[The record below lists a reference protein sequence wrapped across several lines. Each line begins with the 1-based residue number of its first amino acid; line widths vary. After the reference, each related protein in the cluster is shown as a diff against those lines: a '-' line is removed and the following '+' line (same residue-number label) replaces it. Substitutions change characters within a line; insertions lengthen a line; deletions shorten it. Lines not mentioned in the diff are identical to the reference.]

1 MILAYA
7 FMRVNEKGI
16 KCNLRRT
23 YTAKRGWQWSGQ
35 ENIYFWDS
43 ATAKPIDLGQL
54 EAVGGKSGRPI
65 EQFHVALQKEL
76 NFPSTALFTWTLWNT
91 PPLFML
97 SLHKY
102 SRSKN
107 PANYSTFIFYGCKKA
122 RTTGLKLTCWPPL
135 AAAPRRVSTACSL
148 LLRSSRC
155 ASTFSFSLRTKSNS
169 LFLSSSDDS
178 SVFSC
183 Q

>member
-1 MILAYA
+1 M
-7 FMRVNEKGI
+7 GI
-16 KCNLRRT
+16 KCKLRCT
-23 YTAKRGWQWSGQ
+23 CTDKRGMTMIRSREYLFLRICNCTTDWFGSVGSKGREVRQTYWTVSWSITKRV
-35 ENIYFWDS
+35 EFPLHS
-43 ATAKPIDLGQL
+43 P
-54 EAVGGKSGRPI
+54 
-65 EQFHVALQKEL
+65 FHLDALKL
-76 NFPSTALFTWTLWNT
+76 A
-91 PPLFML
+91 PLML
-97 SLHKY
+97 SLNKY
-102 SRSKN
+102 SWSKN
-107 PANYSTFIFYGCKKA
+107 PANYSTSIFDACKKA